1 MTIDTKTL
9 QDKRAELK
17 QEFDDLSMKTNTIE
31 KELLGFKNNLN
42 ALFGAITQ
50 IDNLI
55 KVSNSNDKKKDG
67 DEKILLNEEIKDD
80 KDYKGPVTYE

>member
-50 IDNLI
+50 LDNLI
-55 KVSNSNDKKKDG
+55 KVSNSNDNKKDG
-67 DEKILLNEEIKDD
+67 DEKILLNEEITDD
-80 KDYKGPVTYE
+80 TERKIPVTYK